1 VKLRTSLRQIKFA
14 RELDKAKAIQQMAR
28 TNLLGL
34 DLTGLE
40 GFFTEIGEKP
50 FRARQVLQWIHQY
63 RVVNF
68 DEMTNLSKT
77 LRQALSEKATLSLP
91 EVLHEY
97 ISVDGTRK
105 WIMRLSCGNAIEAV
119 YIPEGGRGTLCIS
132 SQVGC
137 ALACTFCSTGAQGFN
152 RNLEASEII
161 GQLWLANEYLGKD
174 PKGKR
179 VVTNVVMM
187 GMGEPLA
194 NYNNV
199 IAAMNLM
206 RDDLAYGISWRRVT
220 LSTSGMVPMMD
231 KLREDCHVSLA
242 VSLHAANDKLRD
254 EIIPLNK
261 KYPIAV
267 LLAACQRYVA
277 GHQRRHI
284 TIEYVMLAGLNDSE
298 QDAKDLMRILK
309 DLPTKINLI
318 PFNPFP
324 GTDYTCS
331 SKNVISRFKQQLLDG
346 GYVATVR
353 KTRGDDIVAA
363 CGQLAGEVQDKTRRT
378 QRANEQEGV
387 SV

>member
-1 VKLRTSLRQIKFA
+1 
-14 RELDKAKAIQQMAR
+14 MAR

-34 DLTGLE
+34 DLKGLE
-40 GFFTEIGEKP
+40 AFFAEIGEKA
-50 FRARQVLQWIHQY
+50 FRARQLMQWMHQY
-63 RVVNF
+63 RVTDF
-68 DEMTNLSKT
+68 AEMTNFSKG
-77 LRQALSEKATLSLP
+77 LRQQLAEMAEIKLP
-91 EVLHEY
+91 EVLQEY
-97 ISVDGTRK
+97 ISKDGTRK
-105 WIMRLSCGNAIEAV
+105 WVIRLSCGNAIETV
-119 YIPEGGRGTLCIS
+119 YIPESGRGTLCVS

-137 ALACTFCSTGAQGFN
+137 ALACTFCSTAQQGFN
-152 RNLEASEII
+152 RNLDASEII
-161 GQLWLANEYLGKD
+161 GQVWLANEYLGKD
-174 PKGKR
+174 PKGNR

-199 IAAMNLM
+199 VMAMKLM

-220 LSTSGMVPMMD
+220 LSTSGMVPMID

-242 VSLHAANDKLRD
+242 VSLHAANDKLRS
-254 EIIPLNK
+254 EIIPLND
-261 KYPIAV
+261 KYPISV
-267 LLAACQRYVA
+267 LLDACKRYVE

-284 TIEYVMLAGLNDSE
+284 TVEYVLLEGVNDSV

-324 GTDYTCS
+324 NTPYRCS
-331 SKNVISRFKQQLLDG
+331 SKRVMTRFKKQLVEG
-346 GYVATVR
+346 GFIATIR

-378 QRANEQEGV
+378 QKLAQQQEV
-387 SV
+387 VA